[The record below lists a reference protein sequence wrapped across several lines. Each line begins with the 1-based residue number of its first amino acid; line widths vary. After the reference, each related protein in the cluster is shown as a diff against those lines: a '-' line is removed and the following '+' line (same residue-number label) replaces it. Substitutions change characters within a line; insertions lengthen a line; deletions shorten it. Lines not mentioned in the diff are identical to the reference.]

1 LYAAVERSSAMYQ
14 TILLPTDGS
23 AGSELAVDHALDL
36 AERYDATLH
45 LLYVVDTDIV
55 NHYAGIDAIEGVE
68 HALESHGTRALETAA
83 ARATD
88 GGIPVE
94 QHVVEG
100 SPHEAI
106 LDAIPMVG
114 ADLVVMGTERRDDEY
129 RRLVGSVTERVVRMA
144 DVPVHVVKAAV

>member
-1 LYAAVERSSAMYQ
+1 MYE

-36 AERYDATLH
+36 ARRYDATLH
-45 LLYVVDTDIV
+45 LLYVVDTDVV

-68 HALESHGTRALETAA
+68 QALQSRGADALDAAA
-83 ARATD
+83 ARAAD
-88 GGIPVE
+88 GGVPTE
-94 QHVVEG
+94 SHVVEG
-100 SPHEAI
+100 VPHEAI

-114 ADLVVMGTERRDDEY
+114 ADLVVMGTERRDEGY
-129 RRLVGSVTERVVRMA
+129 HRLVGSVTERVVRLA